1 VRGVSGPV
9 SGNPPVRGVSGPVS
23 GNPPVRGV
31 SGPVSGICCLLMA
44 FLVVTEIVVCS
55 YDDMSMLPL
64 STDVL
69 PLQ

>member
-1 VRGVSGPV
+1 M
-9 SGNPPVRGVSGPVS
+9 
-23 GNPPVRGV
+23 RGV

-55 YDDMSMLPL
+55 YDDLSMLPL